1 MIPVLSRVS
10 FKRTL
15 LVNRVL
21 LRYIHQTLVK
31 SFLNTF
37 SGLQKNT
44 NIEELLNTLEQK
56 GTNTEEG
63 ISRGKGGN
71 RFAKIYEKNGSREA
85 KDKHS
90 SNNRHKKSG
99 APRPPQ
105 KRRVKFNLEGCLE
118 QAKNALKSIIEKVFS
133 LSKNY
138 EVKFV
143 NPETNKLERA
153 YLDEIVNR
161 LDLSSQGIFLVPT
174 DTENDVPLI
183 KINKSFEMI
192 KLYIDEVAAKRE
204 KELLEMGS
212 LAAQRAVRQRE
223 KAEKK
228 KSSTKILTISW
239 KISPTDLMNQK
250 RAEIERYLSKGESFL
265 LYVGDKRSLHSVRRS
280 VDKEGG
286 LRDKTIAEEGE
297 YSNIQDIEEWDGTN
311 YELKKRELILQ
322 KIEEILND
330 AECSFDLSGKVG
342 SRIIASCTP
351 KQKPTYTESSGNEEI
366 SDTKR
371 LKKLRKQEKQK
382 QKQKKEN
389 DIVFTK
395 EEDLDALY
403 LFKIDD

>member
-1 MIPVLSRVS
+1 MIPVLSRIS
-10 FKRTL
+10 FRHTL
-15 LVNRVL
+15 LVNGVL
-21 LRYIHQTLVK
+21 LRYIHRTLAK
-31 SFLNTF
+31 SFSSTF
-37 SGLQKNT
+37 SVFQKTT
-44 NIEELLNTLEQK
+44 NIEELISSLEQQ
-56 GTNTEEG
+56 GNNAEEG
-63 ISRGKGGN
+63 VSRGKSAN
-71 RFAKIYEKNGSREA
+71 RFAKIYEKNGSRDA
-85 KDKHS
+85 KDKHG

-118 QAKNALKSIIEKVFS
+118 QAKNALKSNIEKIFS

-153 YLDEIVNR
+153 FLDDIVNS
-161 LDLSSQGIFLVPT
+161 LDLSSQGIFLVPA
-174 DTENDVPLI
+174 DSENDVPLI
-183 KINKSFEMI
+183 KINKSFQMI
-192 KLYIDEVAAKRE
+192 KLYIDEIAAKRE

-228 KSSTKILTISW
+228 KSATKILTISW

-286 LRDKTIAEEGE
+286 LRDKTASEEE
-297 YSNIQDIEEWDGTN
+297 EHSDTQDTEEWDGVN

-330 AECSFDLSGKVG
+330 AECSFELSGKVD

-351 KQKPTYTESSGNEEI
+351 KQKPTSSESSGKDEN
-366 SDTKR
+366 SDTKL

-382 QKQKKEN
+382 QKQRKEKEKAS
-389 DIVFTK
+389 TK